1 MSRRVETRVAV
12 QCDRGCV
19 MTARRAVSIAA
30 VVAGVA
36 LVTAPM
42 VLPAA
47 GVTPPPMPAATPTGD
62 WVPGWTPG
70 ADAPDGQTREPSGDR
85 LPQTGTGPEAL
96 AVLAAAG
103 LLAGGG
109 WLVVRGWRR

>member
-1 MSRRVETRVAV
+1 MTRRVETRVAV

-19 MTARRAVSIAA
+19 MTGRRAVSVAA

-62 WVPGWTPG
+62 WVPGW
-70 ADAPDGQTREPSGDR
+70 PDQREA
-85 LPQTGTGPEAL
+85 AL
-96 AVLAAAG
+96 ASVRYRVGSLAAIRAA
-103 LLAGGG
+103 LADCRD
-109 WLVVRGWRR
+109 VSIR

>member
-1 MSRRVETRVAV
+1 MRARHVVA
-12 QCDRGCV
+12 
-19 MTARRAVSIAA
+19 TAA
-30 VVAGVA
+30 VVAV
-36 LVTAPM
+36 VTVPAW
-42 VLPAA
+42 LPAA
-47 GVTPPPMPAATPTGD
+47 GVTPPPMPAATPSGD

-70 ADAPDGQTREPSGDR
+70 ATAPDGQTREPSGDR

-109 WLVVRGWRR
+109 WLAVRGWRR

>member
-1 MSRRVETRVAV
+1 
-12 QCDRGCV
+12 
-19 MTARRAVSIAA
+19 MTARRAVSVAA

-109 WLVVRGWRR
+109 WLTVRGWRR